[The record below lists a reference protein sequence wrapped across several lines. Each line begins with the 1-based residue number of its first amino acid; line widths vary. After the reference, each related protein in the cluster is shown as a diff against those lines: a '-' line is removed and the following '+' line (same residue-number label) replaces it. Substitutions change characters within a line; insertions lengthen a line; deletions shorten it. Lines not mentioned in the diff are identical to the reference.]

1 MKSHKFSIGRASIG
15 GGRGGRGGKRERGG
29 KKKGK
34 REKKKL
40 FNPRYGYLSEVD
52 GINWGEAATHSSWD
66 TFASRRSIKTC
77 TRGKKRRRIKVGIRT
92 NRLSTN
98 DVTLDAATI
107 TRMSVMLTRHLVP

>member
-15 GGRGGRGGKRERGG
+15 GGRGRGGRREREGG
-29 KKKGK
+29 KKRKKK
-34 REKKKL
+34 RKKKL

>member
-1 MKSHKFSIGRASIG
+1 MDARRSEGGEEG
-15 GGRGGRGGKRERGG
+15 GGRKEREGGGGKEKKEKKSYLIRDTDIYPRWMELIGG
-29 KKKGK
+29 K
-34 REKKKL
+34 L
-40 FNPRYGYLSEVD
+40 Q
-52 GINWGEAATHSSWD
+52 THSSWD

-77 TRGKKRRRIKVGIRT
+77 TRGKKRRRIKVEIRT

>member
-1 MKSHKFSIGRASIG
+1 MDARRSEGGEEG
-15 GGRGGRGGKRERGG
+15 GGRKEREGGGEG
-29 KKKGK
+29 KK
-34 REKKKL
+34 RKKKL